1 MNFSQNWEKILTT
14 KSKGDRSRMNEIIKV
29 ASTQIAGNEA
39 QSVNARDLHSFLGI
53 GKVFGTWI
61 TERIQ
66 QYGFEEAKDFEVF
79 TNLAENA
86 SRGRPSK
93 EYMISLDMAKE
104 LSMVER
110 NEKGKQARQY
120 FIECERRVKAG
131 SNPIEVLNNPEAMRG
146 LLLSYTEKVIT
157 LEHVVKEQ
165 APKVAFHDQVAVAPD
180 AITMAEAAKLLGTGR
195 NRLMS
200 RLRQQRWLTRHN
212 EPYQDKIE
220 AGLMDVKLSQLWKHP
235 DQGLKNSVTPLLTGK
250 GLTHLRRAFAKG
262 TVAA

>member
-1 MNFSQNWEKILTT
+1 
-14 KSKGDRSRMNEIIKV
+14 MNELIKV
-29 ASTQIAGNEA
+29 KSMQLTGVKV
-39 QSVNARDLHSFLGI
+39 QSVNARDLHAFLES
-53 GKVFGTWI
+53 GKDFATWMKDRI
-61 TERIQ
+61 T
-66 QYGFEEAKDFEVF
+66 QYGFIENEDYEVF
-79 TNLAENA
+79 AEIGNNP
-86 SRGRPSK
+86 SGGRPAK

-131 SNPIEVLNNPEAMRG
+131 PNPIEVLNNPEAMRG

-235 DQGLKNSVTPLLTGK
+235 DQGLKNSVTPLVTGK